1 MPMTKKKELD
11 VYTDGYLYVC
21 DSVNTQTSFGAKVNE
36 LKKSDLKNL
45 RKLAFVE
52 MSRRGEDFEFAES
65 VSRKLTLKVKVP
77 YRPSVMT
84 DQKVLHGKLL
94 YDIFKI
100 DYDSDKKNLYLYL
113 EEVRE
118 IVG

>member
-52 MSRRGEDFEFAES
+52 MSLSQAGSGNSGTQILRKDNRGVQHAGG
-65 VSRKLTLKVKVP
+65 VP
-77 YRPSVMT
+77 
-84 DQKVLHGKLL
+84 LL
-94 YDIFKI
+94 
-100 DYDSDKKNLYLYL
+100 
-113 EEVRE
+113 
-118 IVG
+118 

>member
-1 MPMTKKKELD
+1 MTKKKELD

-77 YRPSVMT
+77 YRPGVTT

-100 DYDSDKKNLYLYL
+100 DYDNDKKNLYLYF

-118 IVG
+118 IAG

>member
-1 MPMTKKKELD
+1 M
-11 VYTDGYLYVC
+11 
-21 DSVNTQTSFGAKVNE
+21 NTQTSFGAKVNE

-45 RKLAFVE
+45 RKLAFAE

-77 YRPSVMT
+77 YRPDVTT

-118 IVG
+118 IAG